1 MKTYKVRCKC
11 GELYYV
17 DETGIG
23 KQLKCR
29 RCNRVIEVR
38 RMERPKVPL
47 STRVGERLGGFF
59 RAIGR
64 VIAMPF
70 TKPLRLVANT
80 GRYARS
86 LVFDPQEMRRR
97 QKPVARWS
105 ALTWRLSWAY
115 LATAILIA
123 AILWGLGD
131 RWWVA
136 TILLFIGRWIFLLPL
151 VVLVPAALAFR
162 RRAVVP
168 LLFATLVILDPV
180 MGLRTGWRAWVP
192 HPSGEHVRVVTFNA
206 DNGDGVAS
214 VLPMILE
221 TWDADIIAFEECGPQ
236 LTAAVQ
242 QTPGWNHHEEHGLC
256 LLTHFP
262 INSVNVMD
270 RSAFERVK
278 LDEAAGIG
286 GSADVVRY
294 DLQLPQ
300 GSITFA
306 IVHLETP
313 RKGLEGLAEGVSM
326 FDLRRLKLNTEL
338 RDIESNVARRWVDQG
353 RGPTLVVGDFNT
365 PIESRIFQEHW
376 GDLAD
381 AFSQTGVG
389 FGMSKYNGWIRV
401 RIDHVLMN
409 PAWRADRVQ
418 MGNSYGSDHLPVIA
432 DLTLVDYK

>member
-17 DETGIG
+17 DEKGIG

-47 STRVGERLGGFF
+47 STRVGERVGGFF
-59 RAIGR
+59 RATGR
-64 VIAMPF
+64 VIATPF
-70 TKPLRLVANT
+70 AKPLRLVANA
-80 GRYARS
+80 GRFVRS
-86 LVFDPQEMRRR
+86 LVFDSKDMRRNR
-97 QKPVARWS
+97 KPVARWS
-105 ALTWRLSWAY
+105 ALTMQLSWAY
-115 LATAILIA
+115 FAASVLLA

-151 VVLVPAALAFR
+151 AVLVPAAFAFR
-162 RRAVVP
+162 RRAIVP
-168 LLFATLVILDPV
+168 LSFATLVILDPV
-180 MGLRTGWRAWVP
+180 MGLRTGWRAWLP
-192 HPSGEHVRVVTFNA
+192 RQAGGSIRVVTFNT

-214 VLPMILE
+214 GLPVILE
-221 TWDADIIAFEECGPQ
+221 TWDADIVAFQECGPR
-236 LTAAVQ
+236 LTEAVQ
-242 QTPGWNHHEEHGLC
+242 HVPGWHHHEEHGLC
-256 LLTHFP
+256 VLTRFP
-262 INSVNVMD
+262 INSAKVMD

-306 IVHLETP
+306 VLHLETP
-313 RKGLEGLAEGVSM
+313 RKGLEGLAEGWSM
-326 FDLRRLKLNTEL
+326 FDLQRLKSNTEL
-338 RDIESNVARRWVDQG
+338 RDVESEVARRWVDQG

-401 RIDHVLMN
+401 RIDHVLMS
-409 PAWRADRVQ
+409 PAWRADRVR
-418 MGNSYGSDHLPVIA
+418 MGNSFGSDHLPVIA